1 MNSSHSFTEENQ
13 EDEELRCSGCSYF
26 FSSLTKPYL
35 LPCNHNLCL
44 LCIENLMKLNKTFCP
59 ICKTPFNKKE
69 KSNFQVNYAFLNLV
83 SKILKTK
90 IILCQK
96 CNKIYFWNEHFDKC
110 DQKYFTDTN

>member
-59 ICKTPFNKKE
+59 ICKTPFHKKE

-90 IILCQK
+90 IILCQN